1 MENVHVDWIH
11 QFKGKFTPEFE
22 KVLPNDDYHLIRLI
36 AWRHIN
42 KISNGKLGLK
52 SHLFLWVID
61 LSNTK
66 HRIPDKKA

>member
-1 MENVHVDWIH
+1 MLIGYINLRESLPRES
-11 QFKGKFTPEFE
+11 K
-22 KVLPNDDYHLIRLI
+22 KVLPNDDYHLIKLI
-36 AWRHIN
+36 AWRDIN

>member
-1 MENVHVDWIH
+1 MLIGYINLRKSLPRES
-11 QFKGKFTPEFE
+11 K
-22 KVLPNDDYHLIRLI
+22 KVLPNDDYHLIKFI
-36 AWRHIN
+36 AWRDIN